1 MRSKAYPEL
10 GTAHQQLVYT
20 FSYDF
25 PYDFEICNK
34 YKYGGLIRP
43 EFEVDVNNMIIL
55 KLGDPDSCH
64 IQMNGW

>member
-1 MRSKAYPEL
+1 MGFLSMISRIIKI
-10 GTAHQQLVYT
+10 
-20 FSYDF
+20 
-25 PYDFEICNK
+25 DFEICNK

>member
-1 MRSKAYPEL
+1 MIS
-10 GTAHQQLVYT
+10 HIINI
-20 FSYDF
+20 
-25 PYDFEICNK
+25 DFEICNK

-64 IQMNGW
+64 IQMNGWWCWNFNPMFANK